1 MKKEKILI
9 LIISLFLILIS
20 FSVLFNKKEIE
31 KKIEKNQKLSE
42 IYIKNEKIKNK
53 KIFSAKLKDDRLKL
67 ILENL
72 SIDKMN
78 IAIII
83 LKNQELVNF
92 LNDKKIESYIEN
104 IDYQKSLENVKVIK
118 AIEDLSLLSPE
129 LGKYFREYIIKDN
142 FDKIVKNIKNRPEV
156 IKIKSRI
163 TKLLPIKNSEI
174 TFKQIS
180 EEKLI
185 EISEMLSK
193 SPLTV
198 EFVEKKDLKKY
209 NLEEIVEISKT
220 LHKIGIVNPLLA
232 IEIGEM
238 LKGFDI
244 RKASLYGDLYVKDEK
259 FEKQIKKEYEK
270 EVFTFD
276 KPYLKYNP
284 YGRTPLAYGLKYG
297 KNEKIELL
305 RITVL
310 GKNGMP
316 NFMYEK
322 KYLPGELFPIVG
334 LFPKTENIV
343 VLEQINSETKKV
355 EKVNKLKLKTYS
367 IDDAL
372 PSIYI
377 EKRISN
383 SIQPGFNLVS
393 YNLKSEGIPFAFDSL
408 GNIRYILKTGKEMRK
423 VKIEKQNLGIWKLK
437 NDEDEFQLNL
447 LGKILG
453 RIGKE
458 NEDKNTMNQKS
469 KYLVRNNNI
478 LTITSFRE
486 GAYPTGLFSEYG
498 LDSKNEIFKAIIFYD
513 KSSPEENLIEDGERV
528 FLYEGDSD
536 N

>member
-9 LIISLFLILIS
+9 LIISLLLILIS
-20 FSVLFNKKEIE
+20 FGILSSRKEIE
-31 KKIEKNQKLSE
+31 KKISNNQKISE
-42 IYIKNEKIKNK
+42 IYIKNEKIKNQ
-53 KIFSAKLKDDRLKL
+53 KIFTSKLKDDRIKL

-78 IAIII
+78 IGISI

-92 LNDKKIESYIEN
+92 LNDKNIETYIEKT
-104 IDYQKSLENVKVIK
+104 DYQKSIENVKVIK
-118 AIEDLSLLSPE
+118 AIEELSLLSPE
-129 LGKYFREYIIKDN
+129 LGKYFREYLIKDN
-142 FDKIVKNIKNRPEV
+142 FDKIVKIIKNRPEV

-163 TKLLPIKNSEI
+163 TKLLPIKNSEV

-185 EISEMLSK
+185 EISEILSK

-220 LHKIGIVNPLLA
+220 LYNIGILNPLLA

-270 EVFTFD
+270 DIFTFD

-310 GKNGMP
+310 GMNGMP

-334 LFPKTENIV
+334 LFPKTENTV
-343 VLEQINSETKKV
+343 LLEQINSDTKKV
-355 EKVNKLKLKTYS
+355 EKTNKIKLKTYS
-367 IDDAL
+367 IDDQL

-377 EKRISN
+377 EKRIPN
-383 SIQPGFNLVS
+383 SIQPGFNLAS
-393 YNLKSEGIPFAFDSL
+393 YNLKEEGIPFAFDSL

-458 NEDKNTMNQKS
+458 NEDKNIMNQKS
-469 KYLVRNNNI
+469 KYLIRNNNI
-478 LTITSFRE
+478 LTVTSYRE
-486 GAYPTGLFSEYG
+486 GAYPTALFSEYG
-498 LDSKNEIFKAIIFYD
+498 LDSKDEIFKAIIFYD
-513 KSSPEENLIEDGERV
+513 KNSPEENLIEDGERV